1 MVLLIAY
8 DGSDPAQNAVE
19 HAIAEHAD
27 REMVLLSVI
36 EVSGGATAAGID
48 LVQEEVKEARGE
60 TKKRISAEL
69 SDRLDDAGI
78 EFEIET
84 VVGQPARE
92 IVRYAED
99 HDVEHVVVGNH
110 GRTGLSRVLLGSVAE
125 TVVRRASMPVTVV
138 R

>member
-84 VVGQPARE
+84 AVGQPARE